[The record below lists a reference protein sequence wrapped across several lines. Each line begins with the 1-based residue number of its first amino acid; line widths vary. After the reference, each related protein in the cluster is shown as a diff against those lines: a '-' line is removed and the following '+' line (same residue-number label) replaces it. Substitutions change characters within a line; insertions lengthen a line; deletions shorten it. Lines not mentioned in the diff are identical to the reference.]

1 MIIYFSGTGNSKYV
15 ADMLS
20 EQLNDQSIDA
30 GKMIKSGIKGEFES
44 KHPWVF
50 VAPDLFMATSTCF

>member
-30 GKMIKSGIKGEFES
+30 EK
-44 KHPWVF
+44 
-50 VAPDLFMATSTCF
+50 